1 MQICSACS
9 SVSYCNVDCQRAH
22 WKTHKVQC
30 KEMKKKSKL
39 VQAEV
44 SALIETNKD
53 SLNRD
58 DFEVIKKLGD
68 GNFTEIF
75 KVEYKG
81 NTGVYFALKICS
93 LQKVKS
99 LRKETDIIMEKHA
112 LNKIKL
118 AYPDQQQL
126 PAVHLL
132 NTFKDMSNLYFITE
146 IQNQKLEVWE
156 QCRSFGLI
164 SQSLAKF
171 AFRKVCDSI

>member
-1 MQICSACS
+1 
-9 SVSYCNVDCQRAH
+9 
-22 WKTHKVQC
+22 
-30 KEMKKKSKL
+30 MKKQSKL
-39 VQAEV
+39 ALAEV

-118 AYPDQQQL
+118 AYPDQ
-126 PAVHLL
+126 
-132 NTFKDMSNLYFITE
+132 
-146 IQNQKLEVWE
+146 
-156 QCRSFGLI
+156 
-164 SQSLAKF
+164 
-171 AFRKVCDSI
+171 